1 MNNFFTII
9 TINYNNFDGLKNT
22 VKSVL
27 NQTFVDVEFIV
38 IDGGSTDGS
47 KAYIQ
52 AHSEQF
58 NYWVSEP
65 DKGVYHAMNKGLSKA
80 TGEFCLFLNSGDYFY
95 DDLVLERFVKLLD
108 TKSVL
113 VYGLIKW
120 EGNQKLWNPPAGIKD
135 FELAFHSL
143 IPHQAAF
150 FKTSIIKKI
159 GGYKEEFK
167 VISDWGLMLEIIKK
181 GFKAQKIDLIIS
193 ICENQGISSTMEN
206 IISYERKKY
215 LLKFSLFTLFRAYL
229 YNFKNYFSK
238 K

>member
-1 MNNFFTII
+1 MISII
-9 TINYNNFDGLKNT
+9 TVNLNNVEGLSNT
-22 VKSVL
+22 L
-27 NQTFVDVEFIV
+27 NSIFIQRHQPKEV
-38 IDGGSTDGS
+38 IVVDGGSTDGS
-47 KAYIQ
+47 LECINEN
-52 AHSEQF
+52 SENITF
-58 NYWVSEP
+58 WVSEQ
-65 DKGVYHAMNKGLSKA
+65 DNGVYHAMNKGLKLA
-80 TGEFCLFLNSGDYFY
+80 NGEFCLFLNSGDYFY
-95 DDLVLERFVKLLD
+95 DDLVLERFIKLLD

-135 FELAFHSL
+135 FEMAFHSL
-143 IPHQAAF
+143 IPHQGAF

-167 VISDWGLMLEIIKK
+167 VISDWGLMLEIIKRR
-181 GFKAQKIDLIIS
+181 FKVQKIDLIIS

-206 IISYERKKY
+206 IISYERIKY